1 MKKAV
6 VCCLFCVM
14 MTLCGCS
21 ASGESGELISRNWS
35 AKLEGG
41 GEASLRFD
49 GEYAE
54 FALKNGGEQ
63 DVIKGKYV
71 ADDSAL
77 VIFDGAMCQNYHF
90 DYVPH
95 GDMLEISYNGGTI
108 KMFAEKK
115 TIM

>member
-6 VCCLFCVM
+6 VCCLLCVM
-14 MTLCGCS
+14 MLFCGCS
-21 ASGESGELISRNWS
+21 KSATGESSELISKNWS

-49 GEYAE
+49 GENAE
-54 FALKNGGEQ
+54 FALKNGVEQ

-71 ADDSAL
+71 ADESAL

-108 KMFAEKK
+108 RMYAD
-115 TIM
+115 